1 MKGVGSDQIQD
12 MRWGGQ
18 QGLCLSNQIPW
29 FWEGTLR
36 KEQVL
41 DGKNHKQERGSIL
54 LHAEPRWGAKSDS
67 KNWVLCSVY
76 TIYENVPQSD
86 HLISAWKTRQE
97 IIIVVATISGTL
109 TNYTRH
115 YGKHCTYIA
124 VILRHITW
132 QMVTIVTRFPQYFCE
147 LLQPVNIAIWMKT

>member
-1 MKGVGSDQIQD
+1 MIRFKTCVEEDSKVFAWATRYHDFEKGHWERSK
-12 MRWGGQ
+12 
-18 QGLCLSNQIPW
+18 
-29 FWEGTLR
+29 FWMAR
-36 KEQVL
+36 IISK
-41 DGKNHKQERGSIL
+41 KRGSIL
-54 LHAEPRWGAKSDS
+54 LHAEPRWGANSDS
-67 KNWVLCSVY
+67 KNLKAHWVLCSVY

-132 QMVTIVTRFPQYFCE
+132 QMVTTVTRFPQYFCE